1 MHRFPVLLC
10 VVAAAALVPVAPAR
24 ADGDPASDV
33 LLAQDVF
40 FPYAPNRVSKP
51 LEQALQTT
59 VKRAK
64 DRGFALKVA
73 LIADVRDLGSAGQLL
88 REPQRYADLLTTEL
102 SLNVARGRGVQG
114 PRVLAVLPTGLGGN
128 NLGDTAGDALEGVLP
143 AEADGPDGLARTA
156 AVAIGKLTRA
166 AGRPIVMPELP
177 AASGVRANGGGGV
190 PAFVLF
196 GAPVLLLV
204 LVVVA
209 LNARLG
215 GLDEPA
221 RPPGGSP
228 GDPPIHAG
236 GGAA

>member
-1 MHRFPVLLC
+1 MHRFLVLLGL
-10 VVAAAALVPVAPAR
+10 VAVAALAPAAAAR

-33 LLAQDVF
+33 LLSQDVF
-40 FPYAPNRVSKP
+40 FPYAPNGVSRP
-51 LEQALQTT
+51 LQQALQTT
-59 VKRAK
+59 VARAK
-64 DRGFALKVA
+64 GKGFALKVA

-102 SLNVARGRGVQG
+102 SLNVTHGREVQA
-114 PRVLAVLPTGLGGN
+114 PRVLTVLPTGLGGN

-156 AVAIGKLTRA
+156 AVAVGKLTQA

-177 AASGVRANGGGGV
+177 AASGASASSGAGSGGV
-190 PAFVLF
+190 PSLVLF

-209 LNARLG
+209 LNVRSAT
-215 GLDEPA
+215 LDEPA
-221 RPPGGSP
+221 
-228 GDPPIHAG
+228 
-236 GGAA
+236 